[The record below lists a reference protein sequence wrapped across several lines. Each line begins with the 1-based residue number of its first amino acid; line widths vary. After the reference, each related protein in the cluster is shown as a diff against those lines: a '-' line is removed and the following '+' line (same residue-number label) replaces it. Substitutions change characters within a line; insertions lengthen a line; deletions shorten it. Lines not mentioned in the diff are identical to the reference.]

1 MRPHARARAA
11 LTHQPGAAVRQ
22 IEVLP
27 GSNFLNGQN
36 NLSSAANEEFNKLN
50 NDPLVMMRAQEQKA
64 LQAILSN
71 PLKMKSIR
79 SAVEKKNDKSDKK
92 AKKERKKEKKERKK
106 EKKRAKD
113 GAKAAASSGE
123 SSEEER

>member
-1 MRPHARARAA
+1 M
-11 LTHQPGAAVRQ
+11 RQ